1 MKSKNKSSWVIGGT
15 TMVGLGIGFI
25 FLQKSVLIFMASLI
39 IGIGLGLILAPFAE
53 CRQIKD

>member
-1 MKSKNKSSWVIGGT
+1 MKRKNKSSWVIGGT

-39 IGIGLGLILAPFAE
+39 IGIGLV
-53 CRQIKD
+53 

>member
-1 MKSKNKSSWVIGGT
+1 MKRKNKSSWVIGGT

-53 CRQIKD
+53 CR